1 LKAMQKRMERKLIFF
16 DLEGPLSP
24 QDNAY
29 EVMRTHLGAEG
40 AKIFERISKYDDIIS
55 LEGCEGYEPGDTLAL
70 LVPFLLA
77 HGITAEDIRK
87 VSEQAGLVS
96 GSRFLCD
103 KLRERGWKI
112 YIISTSYEQHALN
125 IGEKLGIPAE
135 NVVCT
140 KLNLDERRKE
150 MSEKVFALV
159 HKYEQEILEMPL
171 TEEGSLKRL
180 CERLDALFFEELPAV
195 GFEVFE
201 TKVVGGERK
210 ASALREIAERE
221 GVALEDVIA
230 VGDSITDFKMLDA
243 VRRSGG
249 LAVVFNGNEYAV
261 PYASVGLAST
271 DIRFLL
277 ILCDAF
283 AAGGKK
289 EALDVASAWEE
300 RGDAFRREPESIPER
315 FIPNELL
322 AFIKTPFFFH
332 NIERADER
340 KKKEIVSIHKDF
352 RVRVRKS
359 AGLLG

>member
-55 LEGCEGYEPGDTLAL
+55 LEGREGYEPGDTLAL

-87 VSEQAGLVS
+87 VSEKAGLVS

-125 IGEKLGIPAE
+125 IGKKLGIPAE
-135 NVVCT
+135 NIVCT

-171 TEEGSLKRL
+171 TEEGSLNRL
-180 CERLDALFFEELPAV
+180 CEKLDALFFEELPAV

-221 GVALEDVIA
+221 GVALEEVIA

-243 VRRSGG
+243 VRCSGG

-283 AAGGKK
+283 AAGGKE

-300 RGDAFRREPESIPER
+300 RGDAFRKMPESIPER

-340 KKKEIVSIHKDF
+340 KKEEIVSIHKDF